1 MEQSIIDFANQ
12 QELFCNDFRR
22 SLEAEVDKRHQDLS
36 GLSANLGKMLENQ
49 LQVTFRHAS
58 SNIFCLCLIFQ
69 TVGKLSNL
77 ATDQLY
83 AEQKWVTGYLKTA
96 RNEADK
102 ESTTM
107 QKFLTESVLQLLQ
120 QVDTSLQDQA
130 KTMDSLQQ
138 AINTVFSSLVS
149 DRQEFVNSQRKMM
162 LTAST
167 KVKAFSQLQ
176 GQELDAIA
184 EREEKLKRSE
194 LQFGERFKEAKKKI
208 DGLLSSL
215 FSEYES
221 YSGLVNKTS
230 DANGRNLA
238 AASARNE
245 QMASLM
251 DTAVT
256 QAIDDGKSY
265 AFKAE
270 NKEKLVRMEL
280 ADKIAD
286 GQMATKSVN
295 KRLDQVEAQT
305 KQFIGERQ
313 GAWELHYNNQ
323 EIQLRKKA
331 DTNKELLQ
339 KHQSESQVRLTLILH
354 ARFSYPL
361 LRFQDLHSQMRTTS
375 NSLESLLENHR
386 HSDNRKTGER
396 QSDLQSQCKMFSSF
410 SELLSS
416 ELHARDS
423 DIANYLF
430 SVAANGQTNVR
441 R

>member
-1 MEQSIIDFANQ
+1 M
-12 QELFCNDFRR
+12 
-22 SLEAEVDKRHQDLS
+22 
-36 GLSANLGKMLENQ
+36 
-49 LQVTFRHAS
+49 
-58 SNIFCLCLIFQ
+58 
-69 TVGKLSNL
+69 SNL

-280 ADKIAD
+280 ADKISD

>member
-1 MEQSIIDFANQ
+1 LMGCYRPF
-12 QELFCNDFRR
+12 
-22 SLEAEVDKRHQDLS
+22 
-36 GLSANLGKMLENQ
+36 
-49 LQVTFRHAS
+49 
-58 SNIFCLCLIFQ
+58 
-69 TVGKLSNL
+69 
-77 ATDQLY
+77 
-83 AEQKWVTGYLKTA
+83 
-96 RNEADK
+96 
-102 ESTTM
+102 
-107 QKFLTESVLQLLQ
+107 
-120 QVDTSLQDQA
+120 
-130 KTMDSLQQ
+130 
-138 AINTVFSSLVS
+138 
-149 DRQEFVNSQRKMM
+149 
-162 LTAST
+162 
-167 KVKAFSQLQ
+167 
-176 GQELDAIA
+176 
-184 EREEKLKRSE
+184 
-194 LQFGERFKEAKKKI
+194 
-208 DGLLSSL
+208 

-230 DANGRNLA
+230 DANDRNLA

-280 ADKIAD
+280 ADKISD

-339 KHQSESQVRLTLILH
+339 KHQSES
-354 ARFSYPL
+354 
-361 LRFQDLHSQMRTTS
+361 QDLHSQMRTTS